1 MVDLIVDATALGK
14 ALLETLTI
22 DVTTANVTKLRRDT
36 NRQALEV
43 YSYETTP
50 ALTPGEAMEGIRIKA
65 RYLGAFEIGTFYGS
79 VGGVTRGIKFGTYLN
94 RAVPDEFTSWADFAT
109 NGTFAVYAG
118 VLSVFRY
125 IEGTGGAQILL
136 RKARGTQL
144 APTAAL
150 LNDQLGR
157 IDAYGYGNTGFNATS
172 AALLFNAA
180 ETFTDAAS
188 GTRMTLQTTPIG
200 SLVAQTRLTMGDTG
214 NVCLGNITSPTKRLI
229 IQGNNDAGAENN
241 TLTFWDTDTSIA
253 VGQVLGK
260 IEFYSA
266 DPSPA
271 SPGAGV
277 KAWIAGISESA
288 TTANAAIVFAT
299 DTTTGAA
306 TERMRINSSG
316 NVGIGTTAPA
326 NLLHVEKNTAATVN
340 AVALFSNG
348 AGDLGSGA
356 AIYLT
361 SNSSVSRSCYIAAI
375 NVETAGG
382 NDHALAFATNDTG
395 ATPVERMRIKSTG
408 VIQIEKLL
416 GSTTEVVYTP
426 SVSPQ
431 VIALNS
437 GMHQTLLLTSMGG
450 ALTATLTIP
459 DLPSNGS
466 IIVKQ
471 HASTARNITWGVT
484 SGTIKWLG
492 TQPTWSSDAI
502 NAVRNVRWRWDGS
515 IMYLESSAAG

>member
-22 DVTTANVTKLRRDT
+22 DVTTTNVTKLRRDA
-36 NRQALEV
+36 NRQSLEV

-50 ALTPGEAMEGIRIKA
+50 DLTPGQAMEGVRIKA
-65 RYLGAFEIGTFYGS
+65 RSSQSFEIGSFYGS
-79 VGGVTRGIKFGTYLN
+79 VSGSTRGIKFGTYAN
-94 RAVPDEFTSWADFAT
+94 RAVPDEFTLWADFAALG
-109 NGTFAVYAG
+109 GTFAVYTGAS
-118 VLSVFRY
+118 SVFRY
-125 IEGTGGAQILL
+125 IDAVAGAQIIL
-136 RKARGTQL
+136 RKARGTISL
-144 APTAAL
+144 PTAVL
-150 LNDQLGR
+150 SGDHLGR
-157 IDAYGYGNTGFNATS
+157 IDAYGYGTTGFNATS
-172 AALLFNAA
+172 AALLFIAA
-180 ETFTDAAS
+180 EPFTDAAS
-188 GTRMTLQTTPIG
+188 GTRLTIQTTPIG
-200 SLVAQTRLTMGDTG
+200 SLTPQTRLTMGDTG
-214 NVCLGNITSPTKRLI
+214 NVCLGNLTSPTKKLI
-229 IQGNNDAGAENN
+229 IQGSNDAGAENN
-241 TLTFWDTDTSIA
+241 TLTFWDTDTSVA
-253 VGQVLGK
+253 VGQILGK

-266 DPSPA
+266 DPSPVA
-271 SPGAGV
+271 AGV

-299 DTTTGAA
+299 DTTTGAPS
-306 TERMRINSSG
+306 ERMRINSSG
-316 NVGIGTTAPA
+316 NVGIGTVSPQ

-356 AIYLT
+356 AIYLSSSSTT
-361 SNSSVSRSCYIAAI
+361 SRACYIAAV
-375 NVETAGG
+375 NVELSGG
-382 NDHALAFATNDTG
+382 NDHALTFATNDVG
-395 ATPVERMRIKSTG
+395 AAPVERMRIKATG

-416 GSTTEVVYTP
+416 GSTTEIVYTP
-426 SVSPQ
+426 AVSPQ
-431 VIALNS
+431 AIALNS

-450 ALTATLTIP
+450 ALTANLTIP

-471 HASTARNITWGVT
+471 HASTARSITWGVT

-502 NAVRNVRWRWDGS
+502 NTVRNVRWRWDGS